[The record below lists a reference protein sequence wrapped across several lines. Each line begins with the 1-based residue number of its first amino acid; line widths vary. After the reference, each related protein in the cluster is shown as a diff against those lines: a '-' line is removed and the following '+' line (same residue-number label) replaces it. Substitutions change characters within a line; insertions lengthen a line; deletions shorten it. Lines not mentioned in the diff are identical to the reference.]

1 MELLGCC
8 RGSKTVMIG
17 TKRFDCSSVDPYDDP
32 EKRDKVAVRAL
43 ILLLITYIIS
53 TLCLQGFN
61 LVYKQVGIDVKAV
74 DQAPLI
80 TGLPGIILGIVCFIY
95 GSLGDFVSLKKL
107 VTIGLTSLFIGSVF
121 GFVANS
127 CFEPNLWTVIAAR
140 IMQTTGEQVAGS
152 SFLVIATK
160 YLRNDLKVIFFGLF
174 TASYQLSACIG
185 VFSAG
190 LLSSIAWQYLFLIPA
205 LTILILPALLHYL
218 PTKNGNGKKID
229 VVGFTVF
236 GFAVASLTLFIS
248 YRNLLMLISAII
260 LFIIFGIYI
269 SKAKEPFVTPAFFK
283 NIRWLSGIILMG
295 IIYFTN
301 YCISPL
307 FNRVGKTLYNMTTS
321 QVASYLVWAFIVA
334 AIFGSCSGLIISRI
348 GRKTGLLLAILFIL
362 CGWIG
367 IAVLINSGFLA
378 IALCACI
385 YYAGCGMVY
394 SPLASTILS
403 SLPVEES
410 GRGCGMNDLVISVSA
425 SVGVVIFD
433 GILDKNMLSGNSIT
447 GASGISSGFAN
458 ISLMCAAVALLG
470 IIVFTFRNFITKE
483 SNAIEVNEDQE

>member
-1 MELLGCC
+1 
-8 RGSKTVMIG
+8 MIG

>member
-1 MELLGCC
+1 M
-8 RGSKTVMIG
+8 MIG

>member
-1 MELLGCC
+1 
-8 RGSKTVMIG
+8 MIG
-17 TKRFDCSSVDPYDDP
+17 TKRIDCSSVDPYDDP
-32 EKRDKVAVRAL
+32 EMRDKVAVRAL
-43 ILLLITYIIS
+43 ILLLITFVIS

-205 LTILILPALLHYL
+205 LTILILPSLLHYL

-236 GFAVASLTLFIS
+236 GVAVASLTLFIS
-248 YRNLLMLISAII
+248 YGNLLMLISAII

-348 GRKTGLLLAILFIL
+348 GRKTSLLLAILFIL

-378 IALCACI
+378 IALCACV

-410 GRGCGMNDLVISVSA
+410 GRGCGMNDLAISVSA

-433 GILDKNMLSGNSIT
+433 GILDKNMLNGDSIT

-483 SNAIEVNEDQE
+483 SNAIEVDED

>member
-1 MELLGCC
+1 
-8 RGSKTVMIG
+8 MIG

-43 ILLLITYIIS
+43 ILLLITFVIS

-378 IALCACI
+378 IALCACV

-410 GRGCGMNDLVISVSA
+410 GRGCGMNDLAISVSA

-470 IIVFTFRNFITKE
+470 IIVFIFRNFITKE

>member
-1 MELLGCC
+1 M
-8 RGSKTVMIG
+8 
-17 TKRFDCSSVDPYDDP
+17 DPYDDP

-283 NIRWLSGIILMG
+283 NICWLSGIILMG

-321 QVASYLVWAFIVA
+321 QIASYLVWAFIVA

-348 GRKTGLLLAILFIL
+348 GRKTGLLLAIMFIL

-378 IALCACI
+378 IALCACV

-410 GRGCGMNDLVISVSA
+410 GRGCGMNDLAISVSA

-470 IIVFTFRNFITKE
+470 IIVFIFRNFITKE

>member
-1 MELLGCC
+1 M
-8 RGSKTVMIG
+8 MIG
-17 TKRFDCSSVDPYDDP
+17 TKRIDCSSMDPYDDP
-32 EKRDKVAVRAL
+32 EMRNKVAVRAL
-43 ILLLITYIIS
+43 ILLLITFIIS

-334 AIFGSCSGLIISRI
+334 AIFPSCSGLIISLI

-410 GRGCGMNDLVISVSA
+410 GRGCGMNDLAISVSA

-433 GILDKNMLSGNSIT
+433 GILDKNMLSGDSIT

-483 SNAIEVNEDQE
+483 SNAIEVDEDQEQDQK

>member
-1 MELLGCC
+1 
-8 RGSKTVMIG
+8 MIG
-17 TKRFDCSSVDPYDDP
+17 TKRIDCSSMDPYDDP

-378 IALCACI
+378 IALCACV

-410 GRGCGMNDLVISVSA
+410 GRGCGMNDLAISVSA

-470 IIVFTFRNFITKE
+470 IMQQQHT
-483 SNAIEVNEDQE
+483 

>member
-1 MELLGCC
+1 
-8 RGSKTVMIG
+8 MIG
-17 TKRFDCSSVDPYDDP
+17 TKRFDCSSVDPYDGP

-43 ILLLITYIIS
+43 ILLLITFVIS

-378 IALCACI
+378 IALCACV

-410 GRGCGMNDLVISVSA
+410 GRGCGMNDLAISVSA

>member
-1 MELLGCC
+1 M
-8 RGSKTVMIG
+8 MIG
-17 TKRFDCSSVDPYDDP
+17 TKRIDCSSMDPYDDP
-32 EKRDKVAVRAL
+32 EMRNKVAVRAL
-43 ILLLITYIIS
+43 ILLLITFIIS

-410 GRGCGMNDLVISVSA
+410 GRGCGMNDLA
-425 SVGVVIFD
+425 
-433 GILDKNMLSGNSIT
+433 
-447 GASGISSGFAN
+447 
-458 ISLMCAAVALLG
+458 
-470 IIVFTFRNFITKE
+470 
-483 SNAIEVNEDQE
+483 

>member
-1 MELLGCC
+1 
-8 RGSKTVMIG
+8 MIG
-17 TKRFDCSSVDPYDDP
+17 TKRIDCSSVDPYDNP
-32 EKRDKVAVRAL
+32 EMRDKVAVRAL
-43 ILLLITYIIS
+43 ILLLITFVIS

-205 LTILILPALLHYL
+205 LTILILPSLLHYL

-236 GFAVASLTLFIS
+236 GVAVASLTLFIS
-248 YRNLLMLISAII
+248 YGNLLMLISAII

-348 GRKTGLLLAILFIL
+348 GRKTSLLLAILFIL

-378 IALCACI
+378 IALCACV

-410 GRGCGMNDLVISVSA
+410 GRGCGMNDLAISVSA

-433 GILDKNMLSGNSIT
+433 GILDKNMLNGDSIT

-483 SNAIEVNEDQE
+483 SNAIEVDED

>member
-1 MELLGCC
+1 
-8 RGSKTVMIG
+8 MIG
-17 TKRFDCSSVDPYDDP
+17 TKRIDCSSMDPYDDP

-348 GRKTGLLLAILFIL
+348 GRKTGLLLAIMFIL

-378 IALCACI
+378 IALCACV

-410 GRGCGMNDLVISVSA
+410 GRGCGMNDLAISVSA

-470 IIVFTFRNFITKE
+470 IIVFIFRNFITKE

>member
-1 MELLGCC
+1 
-8 RGSKTVMIG
+8 MIG
-17 TKRFDCSSVDPYDDP
+17 TKRIDCSSMDPYDDP

-74 DQAPLI
+74 DQASLI

>member
-1 MELLGCC
+1 
-8 RGSKTVMIG
+8 MIG
-17 TKRFDCSSVDPYDDP
+17 TKRIDCSSVDPYDDP
-32 EKRDKVAVRAL
+32 EMRDKVAVRAL
-43 ILLLITYIIS
+43 ILLLITFVIS

-205 LTILILPALLHYL
+205 LTILILPSLLHYL

-248 YRNLLMLISAII
+248 YGNLLMLISAII

-348 GRKTGLLLAILFIL
+348 GRKTSLLLAILFIL

-378 IALCACI
+378 IALCACV

-410 GRGCGMNDLVISVSA
+410 GRGCGMNDLAISVSA

-433 GILDKNMLSGNSIT
+433 GILDKNMLNGDSIT

-470 IIVFTFRNFITKE
+470 IIVFAFRNFITKE
-483 SNAIEVNEDQE
+483 SNAIEVDEDQE

>member
-1 MELLGCC
+1 
-8 RGSKTVMIG
+8 MIG
-17 TKRFDCSSVDPYDDP
+17 TKRIDCSSMDPYDDP

-283 NIRWLSGIILMG
+283 NIRWLSGVILMG

-378 IALCACI
+378 IALCACV

-410 GRGCGMNDLVISVSA
+410 GRGCGMNDLAISVSA

>member
-1 MELLGCC
+1 
-8 RGSKTVMIG
+8 MIG
-17 TKRFDCSSVDPYDDP
+17 TKRIDCSSVDPYDDP
-32 EKRDKVAVRAL
+32 EMRDKVAVRAL
-43 ILLLITYIIS
+43 ILLLITFVIS

-205 LTILILPALLHYL
+205 LTILILPSLLHYL

-248 YRNLLMLISAII
+248 YGNLLMLISAII

-378 IALCACI
+378 IALCACV

-410 GRGCGMNDLVISVSA
+410 GRGCGMNDLAISVSA

-433 GILDKNMLSGNSIT
+433 GILDKNMLNGDSIT

-470 IIVFTFRNFITKE
+470 IIVFAFRNFITKE
-483 SNAIEVNEDQE
+483 SNAIEVDEDQE

>member
-1 MELLGCC
+1 
-8 RGSKTVMIG
+8 MIG
-17 TKRFDCSSVDPYDDP
+17 TKRIDCSSVDPYDDP
-32 EKRDKVAVRAL
+32 EMRDKVAVRAL
-43 ILLLITYIIS
+43 ILLLITFVIS

-205 LTILILPALLHYL
+205 LTILILPSLLHYL

-248 YRNLLMLISAII
+248 YGNLLMLISAII

-348 GRKTGLLLAILFIL
+348 GRKTSLLLAILFIL

-378 IALCACI
+378 IALCACV

-410 GRGCGMNDLVISVSA
+410 GRGCGMNDLAISVSA

-433 GILDKNMLSGNSIT
+433 GILDKNMLNGDSIT

-483 SNAIEVNEDQE
+483 SNAIEVDED

>member
-1 MELLGCC
+1 
-8 RGSKTVMIG
+8 MIG

-321 QVASYLVWAFIVA
+321 QIASYLVWAFIVA

-348 GRKTGLLLAILFIL
+348 GRKTGLLLAIMFIL

-378 IALCACI
+378 IALCACV

-410 GRGCGMNDLVISVSA
+410 GRGCGMNDLAISVSA

-483 SNAIEVNEDQE
+483 SNAIGVNEDQE

>member
-1 MELLGCC
+1 M
-8 RGSKTVMIG
+8 MIG
-17 TKRFDCSSVDPYDDP
+17 TKRFDCSSVDTYDDP

-43 ILLLITYIIS
+43 MLLLITYIIS

-378 IALCACI
+378 IALCACV

-410 GRGCGMNDLVISVSA
+410 GRGCGMNDLAISVSA

>member
-1 MELLGCC
+1 
-8 RGSKTVMIG
+8 MIG

-43 ILLLITYIIS
+43 ILLLITFVIS

-321 QVASYLVWAFIVA
+321 QVASHLVWAFIVA

>member
-1 MELLGCC
+1 
-8 RGSKTVMIG
+8 MIG
-17 TKRFDCSSVDPYDDP
+17 TKRIDCSSMDPYDDP

-74 DQAPLI
+74 DQASLI

-483 SNAIEVNEDQE
+483 RNAIEVNEDQE

>member
-1 MELLGCC
+1 
-8 RGSKTVMIG
+8 MIG

-321 QVASYLVWAFIVA
+321 QIASYLVWAFIVA

-348 GRKTGLLLAILFIL
+348 GRKTGLLLAIMFIL

-378 IALCACI
+378 IALCACV

-410 GRGCGMNDLVISVSA
+410 GRGCGMNDLAISVSA

-470 IIVFTFRNFITKE
+470 IIVFIFRNFITKE

>member
-1 MELLGCC
+1 
-8 RGSKTVMIG
+8 MIG

-43 ILLLITYIIS
+43 ILLLITFVIS

-378 IALCACI
+378 IALCACV

>member
-1 MELLGCC
+1 
-8 RGSKTVMIG
+8 MIG

-43 ILLLITYIIS
+43 ILLLITFVIS

-248 YRNLLMLISAII
+248 YKNLLMLISAII

-378 IALCACI
+378 IALCACV

-410 GRGCGMNDLVISVSA
+410 GRGCGMNDLAISVSA

-470 IIVFTFRNFITKE
+470 IIVFIFRNFITKE

>member
-1 MELLGCC
+1 M
-8 RGSKTVMIG
+8 MIG
-17 TKRFDCSSVDPYDDP
+17 TKRIDCSSMDPYDDP
-32 EKRDKVAVRAL
+32 EMRNKVAVHAL
-43 ILLLITYIIS
+43 ILLLITFIIS

-410 GRGCGMNDLVISVSA
+410 GRGCGMNDLAISVSA

-433 GILDKNMLSGNSIT
+433 GILDKNMLSGDSIT

-483 SNAIEVNEDQE
+483 SNAIEVDEDQEQDQK

>member
-1 MELLGCC
+1 
-8 RGSKTVMIG
+8 MIG
-17 TKRFDCSSVDPYDDP
+17 TKRIDCSSMDPYDDP

-74 DQAPLI
+74 DQASLI

-458 ISLMCAAVALLG
+458 ISLICAAVALLG
-470 IIVFTFRNFITKE
+470 IIVFIFRNFITKE

>member
-1 MELLGCC
+1 
-8 RGSKTVMIG
+8 MIG

-43 ILLLITYIIS
+43 ILLLITFVIS

-348 GRKTGLLLAILFIL
+348 GRKTGLLLAIMFIL

-378 IALCACI
+378 IALCACV

>member
-1 MELLGCC
+1 M
-8 RGSKTVMIG
+8 MIG
-17 TKRFDCSSVDPYDDP
+17 TKRIDCSSVDPYDDP
-32 EKRDKVAVRAL
+32 EMRDKVAVRAL
-43 ILLLITYIIS
+43 ILLLITFIIS

-205 LTILILPALLHYL
+205 LTILILPSLLHYL

-248 YRNLLMLISAII
+248 YGNLLMLISAII

-348 GRKTGLLLAILFIL
+348 GRKTSLLLAILFIL

-378 IALCACI
+378 IALCACV

-410 GRGCGMNDLVISVSA
+410 GRGCGMNDLAISVSA

-433 GILDKNMLSGNSIT
+433 GILDKNMLSGDSIT

-483 SNAIEVNEDQE
+483 SNAIEVDEDQEQDQK

>member
-1 MELLGCC
+1 M
-8 RGSKTVMIG
+8 MIG
-17 TKRFDCSSVDPYDDP
+17 TKRIDCSSMDPYDDP
-32 EKRDKVAVRAL
+32 EMRNKVAVRAL
-43 ILLLITYIIS
+43 ILLLITFIIS

>member
-1 MELLGCC
+1 M
-8 RGSKTVMIG
+8 MIG

-43 ILLLITYIIS
+43 ILLLITFVIS

-378 IALCACI
+378 IALCACV

-410 GRGCGMNDLVISVSA
+410 GRGCGMNDLAISVSA

>member
-1 MELLGCC
+1 
-8 RGSKTVMIG
+8 MIG

-43 ILLLITYIIS
+43 ILLLITFVIS

-483 SNAIEVNEDQE
+483 SNAIEVDED

>member
-1 MELLGCC
+1 
-8 RGSKTVMIG
+8 MIG
-17 TKRFDCSSVDPYDDP
+17 TKRIDCSSVDPYDDP
-32 EKRDKVAVRAL
+32 EMRDKVAVRAL
-43 ILLLITYIIS
+43 ILLLITFVIS

-205 LTILILPALLHYL
+205 LTILILPSLLHYL

-248 YRNLLMLISAII
+248 YGNLLMLISAII

-348 GRKTGLLLAILFIL
+348 GRKTSLLLAILFIL

-378 IALCACI
+378 IALCACV

-410 GRGCGMNDLVISVSA
+410 GRGCGMNDLAISVSA

-433 GILDKNMLSGNSIT
+433 GILDKNMLNGDSIT

-483 SNAIEVNEDQE
+483 SNAIEVDEDQE

>member
-1 MELLGCC
+1 
-8 RGSKTVMIG
+8 MIG
-17 TKRFDCSSVDPYDDP
+17 TKRIDCSSVDPYDDP
-32 EKRDKVAVRAL
+32 EMRDKVAVRAL
-43 ILLLITYIIS
+43 ILLLITFVIS

-205 LTILILPALLHYL
+205 LTILILPSLLHYL

-248 YRNLLMLISAII
+248 YGNLLVLISAII

-348 GRKTGLLLAILFIL
+348 GRKTSLLLAILFIL

-378 IALCACI
+378 IALCACV

-394 SPLASTILS
+394 SSLASTILS

-410 GRGCGMNDLVISVSA
+410 GRGCGMNDLAISVSA

-433 GILDKNMLSGNSIT
+433 GILDKNMLNGDSIT

-470 IIVFTFRNFITKE
+470 IIVFAFRNFITKE
-483 SNAIEVNEDQE
+483 SNAIEVDEDQE

>member
-1 MELLGCC
+1 M
-8 RGSKTVMIG
+8 MIG
-17 TKRFDCSSVDPYDDP
+17 TKRIDCSSMDPYDDP
-32 EKRDKVAVRAL
+32 EMRNKVAVRAL
-43 ILLLITYIIS
+43 ILLLITFIIS

-410 GRGCGMNDLVISVSA
+410 GRGCGMNDLAISVSA

-433 GILDKNMLSGNSIT
+433 GILDKNMLSGDSIT

>member
-1 MELLGCC
+1 
-8 RGSKTVMIG
+8 MIG

-43 ILLLITYIIS
+43 ILLLVTFVIS

>member
-1 MELLGCC
+1 
-8 RGSKTVMIG
+8 MIW

-43 ILLLITYIIS
+43 ILLLITFVIS

>member
-1 MELLGCC
+1 M
-8 RGSKTVMIG
+8 MIG
-17 TKRFDCSSVDPYDDP
+17 TKRIDCSSMDPYDDP
-32 EKRDKVAVRAL
+32 EMRNKVAVRAL
-43 ILLLITYIIS
+43 ILLLITFIIS

-334 AIFGSCSGLIISRI
+334 AIFGSCFV
-348 GRKTGLLLAILFIL
+348 LF
-362 CGWIG
+362 
-367 IAVLINSGFLA
+367 A
-378 IALCACI
+378 AL
-385 YYAGCGMVY
+385 
-394 SPLASTILS
+394 
-403 SLPVEES
+403 
-410 GRGCGMNDLVISVSA
+410 
-425 SVGVVIFD
+425 
-433 GILDKNMLSGNSIT
+433 
-447 GASGISSGFAN
+447 
-458 ISLMCAAVALLG
+458 
-470 IIVFTFRNFITKE
+470 
-483 SNAIEVNEDQE
+483 